1 MKAYFSIVVFLV
13 LVVSSVATGTGSYI
27 DTKSKITAD
36 LNRALVCALAEK
48 GQEWVTADTIHV
60 CKQLQSQSSNVV
72 AMIIRDDSFAGRLT
86 MPELRDKSYVT
97 FAVIPNGCAQDIVPG
112 GGVDIVSGDTV
123 IIEPEAARNANVS
136 IAFRGTA
143 DCSFAT
149 VFGLSDLRL
158 SACLMMAALL
168 WGAFSVLRM
177 RKHCADAARCSRLGG
192 LRFDA
197 SLNAF
202 YNPADE
208 EVRFTPMQHELMRM
222 FFNAEGHKLS
232 KAEIC
237 ETLWPGKDDASE
249 TLYTLVRRL
258 KRIVEQNSRLKIEAE
273 RGRAYKLTVDD

>member
-1 MKAYFSIVVFLV
+1 
-13 LVVSSVATGTGSYI
+13 
-27 DTKSKITAD
+27 
-36 LNRALVCALAEK
+36 
-48 GQEWVTADTIHV
+48 
-60 CKQLQSQSSNVV
+60 
-72 AMIIRDDSFAGRLT
+72 
-86 MPELRDKSYVT
+86 
-97 FAVIPNGCAQDIVPG
+97 
-112 GGVDIVSGDTV
+112 
-123 IIEPEAARNANVS
+123 
-136 IAFRGTA
+136 
-143 DCSFAT
+143 
-149 VFGLSDLRL
+149 
-158 SACLMMAALL
+158 MAALL

-222 FFNAEGHKLS
+222 FFNADGHKLS